1 MAGEQSTPPS
11 IFRRPVSRTALVTLL
26 FVAAVCWLV
35 PLSLVDDDQ
44 MLKLTLA
51 VLPVIAAVMWLGI
64 FIAVYA
70 IERMMA
76 NVADEALEDDEEP
89 S

>member
-1 MAGEQSTPPS
+1 M
-11 IFRRPVSRTALVTLL
+11 
-26 FVAAVCWLV
+26 

-51 VLPVIAAVMWLGI
+51 VLPMLAAAIWLGAFTAI
-64 FIAVYA
+64 YA

-76 NVADEALEDDEEP
+76 NLDDEALDDEEVL
-89 S
+89 